1 MEFLIGTSFLI
12 NLLFAVFCLFLLK
25 GERLEKKDLMNRL
38 MAKDYNEYSTFEL
51 RKEKKKEI
59 KITDEDLNAEKDVYL
74 VN

>member
-1 MEFLIGTSFLI
+1 MEFLLGVSLFLNI
-12 NLLFAVFCLFLLK
+12 FILFAVGCLVNSLQ
-25 GERLEKKDLMNRL
+25 EEKKDLMNRI
-38 MAKDYNEYSTFEL
+38 MAKDYNEYSTVEL